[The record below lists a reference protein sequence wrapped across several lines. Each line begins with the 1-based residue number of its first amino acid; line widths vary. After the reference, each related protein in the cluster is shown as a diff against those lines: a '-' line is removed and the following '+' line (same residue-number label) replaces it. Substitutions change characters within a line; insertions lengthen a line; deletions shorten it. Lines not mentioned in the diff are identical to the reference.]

1 MAKQDLAKVR
11 LSHILS
17 RARNMTS
24 FVALGTEKHP
34 RRLSIKM
41 SEEMKM
47 TRSHRARRNYLS
59 HVCFV
64 MLCTT
69 SFAGPAIAGE
79 KPPVI
84 PDQPSSLTT
93 PSRISATVE
102 FGLPA
107 IAAAIERDIPRR
119 LAT

>member
-1 MAKQDLAKVR
+1 
-11 LSHILS
+11 
-17 RARNMTS
+17 
-24 FVALGTEKHP
+24 
-34 RRLSIKM
+34 M

-93 PSRISATVE
+93 TSRISATVE